1 MLSNC
6 CFWFAAL
13 VALGAAVL
21 AISRRQ
27 AVHGLLWLVLSLLA
41 VAVLF
46 FMLGAPFAAALEVI
60 VYAGAIMVLFLFA
73 VMMMRHGAAAPR
85 QEAQWL
91 APGVWIAPGLLA
103 LGLAADLMAIARLA
117 GDAPVGAAVIPPGGR
132 GQRAVWPLPHRR
144 GAGLGAALGRGC
156 GGLSSGPTAAPAA
169 RGGGRRWLAFL
180 LAMAWCWRPR
190 CSLSVWLG

>member
-1 MLSNC
+1 MLNNF

-13 VALGAAVL
+13 VALGASVL
-21 AISRRQ
+21 AVSRRN

-73 VMMMRHGAAAPR
+73 VMMLHPGPAAQQ

-103 LGLAADLMAIARLA
+103 LGLATDLIAIARLA
-117 GDAPVGAAVIPPGGR
+117 GDTPAGAAVIPPE
-132 GQRAVWPLPHRR
+132 AV
-144 GAGLGAALGRGC
+144 GAALF
-156 GGLSSGPTAAPAA
+156 GPYVI
-169 RGGGRRWLAFL
+169 GVELASVLL
-180 LAMAWCWRPR
+180 LAGVVAAYHLGQRR
-190 CSLSVWLG
+190 DRSLGEEAGSG

>member
-117 GDAPVGAAVIPPGGR
+117 GDAPVGAAVIPPEAVGSALFGPYLIGVELASVLLLAGVVAAYHL
-132 GQRAVWPLPHRR
+132 GQRRRPPLGE
-144 GAGLGAALGRGC
+144 GAD
-156 GGLSSGPTAAPAA
+156 GG
-169 RGGGRRWLAFL
+169 
-180 LAMAWCWRPR
+180 
-190 CSLSVWLG
+190 